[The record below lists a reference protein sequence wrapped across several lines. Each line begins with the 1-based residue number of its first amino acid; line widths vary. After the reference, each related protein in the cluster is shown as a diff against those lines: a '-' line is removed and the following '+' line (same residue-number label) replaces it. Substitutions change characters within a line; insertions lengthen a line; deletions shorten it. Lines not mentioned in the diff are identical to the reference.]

1 MTPIQVIQLAIPGAP
16 EELCDHIIWAR
27 TPFPC
32 GKITAQS
39 LYKAARSWDRAQ
51 AKGIELC
58 DFCEN
63 RVPAGQRFLCERCS
77 SALGRTDN
85 GRGES

>member
-1 MTPIQVIQLAIPGAP
+1 MTPIQVVQLAIPDASD
-16 EELCDHIIWAR
+16 ELCDHILWAR

-32 GKITAQS
+32 GAITAQS

-58 DFCEN
+58 DFCHN

-77 SALGRTDN
+77 DGMRRASTVN
-85 GRGES
+85 GDQ